1 MAAQLDKMEGM
12 NANTQTGFRNF
23 ALGIVPVFIL
33 VLLPFARSRQA
44 SAADYYA
51 RRVHDPGIAKDNGN
65 YYVLSTTRGIDIR
78 QSPDSV
84 NWKYVGRVF
93 DAIPDWARRE
103 VPGARDFWAPDVS
116 RFNGECHLYYA
127 VSTFGSKHSVIGL
140 ATNKTLDPNSPDY
153 HWKDC
158 GKVIQTGDREDYNAI
173 DPSIVIDGDA
183 VWLCF
188 GSYWS
193 GIKLCRIDAATGKPA
208 DSRLVSLAARPK
220 EKSVEAPFIVR
231 HDKYYYLFVSFDHCC
246 RGVNSDYKIM
256 VGRADRA
263 DGPYFDRQGRPM
275 LQGGGTLVLQGEGR
289 VRGPGGQSVL
299 VDGDK
304 YWLVYHF
311 YDAANSGIACLQ
323 IRPLKWQND
332 WPVAGDPLPG
342 MKQPDNSRPLRRGG
356 S

>member
-1 MAAQLDKMEGM
+1 MVGRVDTIARMNMAQNKSPRGSAFGL
-12 NANTQTGFRNF
+12 A
-23 ALGIVPVFIL
+23 A
-33 VLLPFARSRQA
+33 VLLLALHPLASPRQA
-44 SAADYYA
+44 GAADYFA
-51 RRVHDPGIAKDNGN
+51 RRVHDPCVAKENDN

-78 QSPDSV
+78 QSTDLV
-84 NWKYVGRVF
+84 NWHYVGRVF

-103 VPGARDFWAPDVS
+103 IPGARDIWAPDVS
-116 RFNGECHLYYA
+116 RFNGEHHLYYA
-127 VSTFGSKHSVIGL
+127 VSTFGSKHSCIGL
-140 ATNKTLDPNSPDY
+140 ATNKTLDPKSPDY

-158 GKVIQTGDREDYNAI
+158 GKVIQTGDREDFNAI

-208 DSRLVSLAARPK
+208 DSRLISLASRPQ

-231 HDKYYYLFVSFDHCC
+231 HGKYYYLFVSFDHCC

-256 VGRADRA
+256 VGRADRV
-263 DGPYFDRQGRPM
+263 DGTYSDRQGRPM
-275 LQGGGTLVLQGEGR
+275 LEGGGTLVLQGEGR

-311 YDAANSGIACLQ
+311 YDAENNGIACLQ

-342 MKQPDNSRPLRRGG
+342 MKQPDNSRPF
-356 S
+356 